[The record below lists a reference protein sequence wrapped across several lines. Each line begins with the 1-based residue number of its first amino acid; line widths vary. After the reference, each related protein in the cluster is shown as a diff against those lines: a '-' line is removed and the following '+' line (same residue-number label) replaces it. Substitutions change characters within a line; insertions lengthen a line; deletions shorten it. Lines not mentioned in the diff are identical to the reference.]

1 MRKFTFLF
9 LFLALS
15 SFVFSQT
22 MVINN
27 FEELQD
33 TNYWQYELSTNA
45 DSSLGFVNDTYSSS
59 NSVSGNAMVIDYSAH
74 NIEGWGGYSKIYHM
88 APDSQVYD
96 WSAYD
101 SVSFSFFTQTPQS
114 LYERVHLR
122 FQLYDVSDVDDT
134 NSNANN
140 MEFYYSF
147 EYNVCDDSTSQWHKI
162 TLPLLADG
170 NFWDGEGFNQT
181 MWAGKAGNN
190 HLDADK
196 IKGYAFEFSISGA
209 GEGDYSAGQVI
220 FDELHLTGLAEDPWI
235 IFNGKTLDPALA
247 QFTWGQSNLEIV
259 DGAGIDPK
267 TNALLW
273 TQGDEWANG
282 WSGAGWNVSPAHD
295 LGLRWGLDSVKFAL
309 KAEAGTN
316 SPIRLQLESA
326 NGINGMAFEIVADDQ
341 WHDYSL
347 SLADFYVIDGK
358 ADFDS
363 SNITVVQ
370 MMGEGN
376 ASAGKKLW
384 FDFIWTGNPPIDIVA
399 PEAPTGVT
407 PVISTYQNLVT
418 WLDVPNESN
427 STYTVLYSMNPIT
440 SLEDAGIEAVASKIA
455 VGTQIATHTI
465 IAPVTDTEL
474 TYYYAVYATDAAG
487 NVGALTVT
495 DAVVNTAKGVTAIHP
510 TAPVNFAADGDLSEW
525 STVAPFR
532 MFPSDGSGTIVNNT
546 VIDGD
551 ADLSVNAYVAFDENY
566 LYFAFDA
573 EDDVIA
579 IDTTKSSYLIDSP
592 DLYIGLY
599 DWHGPSHTSYK
610 TGDEPDYHFR
620 FNSNQVILDNWGAQ
634 VLLRPTSS
642 DYFWEEKF
650 PSGYVAEGRISLDD
664 LTARGDARFNPVVGM
679 RIPIDFSINDADA
692 TGEREGILTYSI
704 NNQDKGWSDVSL
716 WTYTWIGDKMTDVEE
731 NNLTVNAYGL
741 SQNYPNPFN
750 PSTVINYSIAKA
762 GMVSL
767 KIYNIL
773 GQEVMSLV
781 NTNQNVGQYQVKFD
795 ASTLSTGLYIYRI
808 QSGNFVDS
816 KKMMLLK

>member
-15 SFVFSQT
+15 SFVIAQT
-22 MVINN
+22 QVINN
-27 FEELQD
+27 FEEPQES
-33 TNYWQYELSTNA
+33 TYWKYETSVNA
-45 DSSLGFVNDTYSSS
+45 DSLLGYVKDSYQSGIA
-59 NSVSGNAMVIDYSAH
+59 VSGNAMSIDYSAH
-74 NIEGWGGYSKIYHM
+74 NIEGWGGYSKIFHM

-96 WSAYD
+96 WSAFD
-101 SVSFSFFTQTPQS
+101 SVSFSFYTLTPQS
-114 LYERVHLR
+114 LVGRIHLR
-122 FQLYDVSDVDDT
+122 FELYDVSDVDDT
-134 NSNANN
+134 TSGAGST
-140 MEFYYSF
+140 EFYYSF
-147 EYNVCDDSTSQWHKI
+147 EYNVCDDSSSQWQTI
-162 TLPLLADG
+162 TLPLKADA
-170 NFWDGEGFNQT
+170 NFWNGEGFNRT
-181 MWAGKAGNN
+181 GWAGVVGNN
-190 HLDADK
+190 QLDANK

-209 GEGDYSAGQVI
+209 GEGDYSSGQVI
-220 FDELHLTGLAEDPWI
+220 FDDLHLTGVAENPWI
-235 IFNGKTLDPALA
+235 IFNGKSLDPALA
-247 QFTWGQSNLEIV
+247 QFTWGQSGLEIV

-295 LGLRWGLDSVKFAL
+295 LGYRWALDSLKFAL

-316 SPIRLQLESA
+316 SPIRLQFESGA
-326 NGINGMAFEIVADDQ
+326 NGSVGFAFDIVADDQ

-347 SLADFYVIDGK
+347 ALADFYVIDGK

-363 SNITVVQ
+363 SSITVFQ

-384 FDFIWTGNPPIDIVA
+384 IDFLWTGNPPIDVVA
-399 PEAPTGVT
+399 PEAPTGVI
-407 PVISTYQNLVT
+407 PVVGTYQNLIT
-418 WLDVPNESN
+418 WLDVPNESK
-427 STYTVLYSMNPIT
+427 STYTVLYSMSPIV

-455 VGTQIATHTI
+455 VGTQIASHTI
-465 IAPVTDTEL
+465 IAPVKDTEL

-487 NVGALTVT
+487 NVGALTAT

-510 TAPVNFAADGDLSEW
+510 TAPANFAADGNLSEW
-525 STVAPFR
+525 SAIAPFR

-566 LYFAFDA
+566 LYFAIDV

-579 IDTTKSSYLIDSP
+579 IDSTKSSYLIDSP

-599 DWHGPSHTSYK
+599 DWHGPSHTGYK

-620 FNSNQVILDNWGAQ
+620 FNSNAVRVDNWG
-634 VLLRPTSS
+634 VVILRPTSD
-642 DYFWEEKF
+642 DYHWSEKF
-650 PSGYVAEGRISLDD
+650 PSGYVIEGRISLDD
-664 LTARGDARFNPVVGM
+664 LTERGDARFNPEVGM
-679 RIPIDFSINDADA
+679 RIPIDFSVNDADA

-704 NNQDKGWSDVSL
+704 NNQDKSYSNVSL
-716 WTYTWIGDKMTDVEE
+716 WTYTWIGDKMTDVDD
-731 NNLTVNAYGL
+731 NKLSVNSYEL

-750 PSTVINYSIAKA
+750 PSTVISYSLEKS

-781 NTNQNVGQYQVKFD
+781 NATQNAGQYQVKFD
-795 ASTLSTGLYIYRI
+795 ASQLSTGLYIYRI